1 MLIEFKY
8 RKKIIIQ
15 LKSEYFRQLYRSLID
30 FSRFCNAYSSIFN
43 NALVHSY
50 LVYFF
55 ILKKKEEKKTL
66 GTVIV
71 FFLFIRHYLRHEKV
85 TLQIFFYLLFCDSQP
100 SHYFIF
106 FFRIPWCIIW
116 NCIHALLMMC
126 LYNTSNIGTNSWK
139 QIPIFRKYIKFINC

>member
-71 FFLFIRHYLRHEKV
+71 FFYLYVITFVMKKLHYKYFFIYYFVIHN
-85 TLQIFFYLLFCDSQP
+85 LLITS
-100 SHYFIF
+100 F
-106 FFRIPWCIIW
+106 FFSSYSLMYNLKLYSCII
-116 NCIHALLMMC
+116 NDVSI
-126 LYNTSNIGTNSWK
+126 
-139 QIPIFRKYIKFINC
+139 